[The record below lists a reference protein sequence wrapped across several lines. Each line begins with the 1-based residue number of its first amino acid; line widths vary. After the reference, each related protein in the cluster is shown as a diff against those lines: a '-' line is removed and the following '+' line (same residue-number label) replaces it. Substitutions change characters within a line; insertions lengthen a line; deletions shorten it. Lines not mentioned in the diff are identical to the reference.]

1 MRSFLVALA
10 TFFLVASAYSAAPAA
25 DDKKLTP
32 QQEKMKSCNAEAGD
46 KKGDER
52 KAFMSSCLKAAAPA
66 APMTQQDKM
75 KKSNADA
82 PAKAPKG
89 DERKGVM
96 SQAPTAAKKCYRNL
110 APG

>member
-1 MRSFLVALA
+1 MIRSFLVALA
-10 TFFLVASAYSAAPAA
+10 TMSLVASAYSAAGAA

-52 KAFMSSCLKAAAPA
+52 KAFMSSCLKAGAPA

-75 KKSNADA
+75 KKCNADA
-82 PAKAPKG
+82 SAKALKG
-89 DERKGVM
+89 DERKGFM
-96 SQAPTAAKKCYRNL
+96 SECLKGDKKL
-110 APG
+110 

>member
-10 TFFLVASAYSAAPAA
+10 TVSLVASAYSAAPAA

-52 KAFMSSCLKAAAPA
+52 KAFMSSCLKAGAPA

-75 KKSNADA
+75 KKCNAEFMSECL
-82 PAKAPKG
+82 KA
-89 DERKGVM
+89 D
-96 SQAPTAAKKCYRNL
+96 KKS
-110 APG
+110 